1 MPLSASFFI
10 QFARRAFSASCYIVV
25 RCRFVATVF
34 FPHNHI
40 NGTNFGKYI
49 FENKMCCKFFL
60 SETFLILRRIQRNIV
75 INSHRLSSKIL
86 PIPLRL
92 PNILEFFDRLSKS
105 FQIPKFISIRPE
117 ATEFFKADRRKN
129 GQIYRTDEV
138 SAVFSQSCEC
148 I

>member
-1 MPLSASFFI
+1 MRMSAALVI
-10 QFARRAFSASCYIVV
+10 QYARRTYSASCYIVV
-25 RCRFVATVF
+25 CCRFVATVF

-49 FENKMCCKFFL
+49 FENKMCCKFLL
-60 SETFLILRRIQRNIV
+60 SETFLILRSIQRNIV

-86 PIPLRL
+86 TIPLRL

-105 FQIPKFISIRPE
+105 FQKPKTMCIRPE
-117 ATEFFKADRRKN
+117 ATDFFKADRRK
-129 GQIYRTDEV
+129 GRRIYTTDEV
-138 SAVFSQSCEC
+138 GAVFSQSCEC